1 MKKLRAM
8 NYINL
13 LSHQETAKQEILT
26 ILKKKKLCYLN
37 GETRSGKTLTVLFS
51 VEEFGAKKVIFITK
65 KKAISSIYSDFDKA
79 KLTYKLTVINYESV
93 HKIEDKDFDF
103 LIVDEAHSLGGY
115 AKPSK
120 RTKEIKKRFGHLP
133 AILMSGTPA
142 IESYSQY
149 YHQFWISDFSPF
161 KEYKNF
167 YRWAD
172 VFVNKEIKRIGTHQ
186 ITDYSGAKIKE
197 IDAIIKPYTVI
208 MTKPKNEFT
217 EANKNILR
225 IDTPKKIQAL
235 CRRLMRDRAIEGKT
249 GYIMA
254 ETPAKLQSKVHQI
267 YNGTVIIEKGINETE
282 AIILDDYK
290 VRFIADHFKDKKI
303 AIFYYYQAELKM
315 LKDYYGEEITTCID
329 EFNNSNKNIA
339 LQQKTA
345 EGMNVSAA
353 DCLVYLSFGFSGKD
367 FVQSLDRLT
376 IRGRKD
382 NNVYFIFESNGIT
395 EKIYNRVSK
404 KEDFNSRQ
412 FMKDFNI

>member
-1 MKKLRAM
+1 MLKLR
-8 NYINL
+8 YY
-13 LSHQETAKQEILT
+13 QEKAKWEIVRRLNRFR
-26 ILKKKKLCYLN
+26 LCYLN
-37 GETRSGKTLTVLFS
+37 GETRSGKSLTVLFAA
-51 VEEFGAKKVIFITK
+51 EDYGAKKVIFITK
-65 KKAISSIYSDFDKA
+65 KKAISSIESDFEKA

-93 HKIEDKDFDF
+93 HKIKDKDFDF
-103 LIVDEAHSLGGY
+103 LIIDEVHNCGAFP
-115 AKPSK
+115 KPSK

-133 AILMSGTPA
+133 VIMMTGTPA

-149 YHQFWISDFSPF
+149 YHQFWISNFSPF
-161 KEYKNF
+161 KQYKNF

-172 VFVNKEIKRIGTHQ
+172 NFVNKEIKRLGTHD
-186 ITDYSGAKIKE
+186 ITDYSDAKEKE
-197 IDAIIKPYTVI
+197 IDRIIKPYTVV
-208 MTKPKNEFT
+208 MTKPEDEFT

-225 IDTPKKIQAL
+225 IDTPNQIQRL
-235 CRRLMRDRAIEGKT
+235 CKRLMKNRAIEGKT

-254 ETPAKLQSKVHQI
+254 ETPAKLQSKIHQI
-267 YNGTVIIEKGINETE
+267 YNGTVIIEKGIDETE

-290 VRFIADHFKDKKI
+290 VRFIADHFKGKKI
-303 AIFYYYQAELKM
+303 AIFYYYKAELEM
-315 LKDYYGEEITTCID
+315 LLNFFGDNITTDLD
-329 EFNNSNKNIA
+329 EFNNTDKDLA
-339 LQQKTA
+339 LQQRTA

-382 NNVYFIFESNGIT
+382 NNVYFIFENGGIT

-412 FMKDFNI
+412 FMKDFRI

>member
-1 MKKLRAM
+1 MSVV
-8 NYINL
+8 NL
-13 LSHQETAKQEILT
+13 LPHQSKAKEEILN
-26 ILKKKKLCYLN
+26 ILKKKKLCYLA
-37 GETRSGKTLTVLFS
+37 GSTRSGKSLTVLFAA
-51 VEEFGAKKVIFITK
+51 EEFGAKKVIFITK
-65 KKAISSIYSDFDKA
+65 KKAISSIESDFEKA

-103 LIVDEAHSLGGY
+103 LIIDEIHNCGAFPRP
-115 AKPSK
+115 AK

-133 AILMSGTPA
+133 VIMLTGTPA

-149 YHQFWISDFSPF
+149 FHQFWISKFSPF

-172 VFVNKEIKRIGTHQ
+172 HFVKKKIKRIGTHQ

-197 IDAIIKPYTVI
+197 IDKIISPYTVI
-208 MTKPKNEFT
+208 MTKPENEFT

-225 IDTPKKIQAL
+225 IDTPKQIQAL
-235 CRRLMRDRAIEGKT
+235 CKRLMRDRAIEGRS

-254 ETPAKLQSKVHQI
+254 ETPAKLQSKVHQM
-267 YNGTVIIEKGINETE
+267 YNGTVIIEKGISETK

-290 VRFIADHFKDKKI
+290 VRFIAERFKGKKI
-303 AIFYYYQAELKM
+303 AIFYCYKAELEM
-315 LKDYYGEEITTCID
+315 LLNFFAEKITTDLD
-329 EFNNSNKNIA
+329 EFNATDKNFA
-339 LQQKTA
+339 LQQSVT

-353 DCLVYLSFGFSGKD
+353 DCLVYLNFSFSGKN

-382 NNVYFIFESNGIT
+382 NNVYFIFEKGGIT

-412 FMKDFNI
+412 FMKDFKL

>member
-1 MKKLRAM
+1 MSVV
-8 NYINL
+8 NL
-13 LSHQETAKQEILT
+13 LPHQSKAKEEILN
-26 ILKKKKLCYLN
+26 ILKKKKLCYLA
-37 GETRSGKTLTVLFS
+37 GSTRSGKSLTVLFAA
-51 VEEFGAKKVIFITK
+51 EEFGAKKVIFITK
-65 KKAISSIYSDFDKA
+65 KKAISSIESDFKKA

-103 LIVDEAHSLGGY
+103 LIIDEIHNCGAY
-115 AKPSK
+115 PRPAK

-149 YHQFWISDFSPF
+149 FHQFWISIFSPF
-161 KEYKNF
+161 KGYKNF

-172 VFVNKEIKRIGTHQ
+172 VFVNKEIKRLGTHQ
-186 ITDYSGAKIKE
+186 ITDYSGAKEKE
-197 IDAIIKPYTVI
+197 IDDIIKPYTVV
-208 MTKPKNEFT
+208 MTKPEDEFT

-225 IDTPKKIQAL
+225 IDTPKRIQAL
-235 CRRLMRDRAIEGKT
+235 CKRLMKDRTIEGKS

-254 ETPAKLQSKVHQI
+254 ETPAKLQSKIHQM
-267 YNGTVIIEKGINETE
+267 YNGTVIIEKGIDETE

-290 VRFIADHFKDKKI
+290 VRFIAERFKDKKI
-303 AIFYYYQAELKM
+303 AIFYYYKAELEM
-315 LKDYYGEEITTCID
+315 LLNFFGDKITTDLD
-329 EFNNSNKNIA
+329 EFNATDKNFA
-339 LQQKTA
+339 LQQSVT

-353 DCLVYLSFGFSGKD
+353 DCLVYLNFSFSGKN

-382 NNVYFIFESNGIT
+382 NNVYFIFEKGGIT

-412 FMKDFNI
+412 FMKDFKL

>member
-1 MKKLRAM
+1 MELR
-8 NYINL
+8 YY
-13 LSHQETAKQEILT
+13 QETAKNKIVSILN
-26 ILKKKKLCYLN
+26 KRKLCYLA
-37 GETRSGKTLTVLFS
+37 GATRSGKTLTVLFAAAD
-51 VEEFGAKKVIFITK
+51 FGAKKVIFITK
-65 KKAISSIYSDFDKA
+65 KKAISSIESDFEKA
-79 KLTYKLTVINYESV
+79 KLTYKLIVINYESV

-103 LIVDEAHSLGGY
+103 LIIDEIHNCGAFP
-115 AKPSK
+115 KPAK

-133 AILMSGTPA
+133 VIMLTGTPA

-149 YHQFWISDFSPF
+149 YHQFWISNFSPF
-161 KEYKNF
+161 KEYRNF

-172 VFVNKEIKRIGTHQ
+172 VFVNKEIKRLGTHD
-186 ITDYSGAKIKE
+186 ITDYSGAKVKE

-208 MTKPKNEFT
+208 MTKPEDEFT

-225 IDTPKKIQAL
+225 IDTPKQLQRL
-235 CRRLMRDRAIEGKT
+235 CRRLMKDRVLEGKG

-254 ETPAKLQSKVHQI
+254 ETPAKLQSKVHQM
-267 YNGTVIIEKGINETE
+267 YNGTVIIDKGINETE

-290 VRFIADHFKDKKI
+290 VRFIAERFKDKKI
-303 AIFYYYQAELKM
+303 AIFYYYKAELEM
-315 LKDYYGEEITTCID
+315 LQNYFGDNITTDLD
-329 EFNNSNKNIA
+329 EFNATDKNIA
-339 LQQKTA
+339 IQQRTA

-382 NNVYFIFESNGIT
+382 NNVYFIFENGGIT

-412 FMKDFNI
+412 FMKDFRL

>member
-1 MKKLRAM
+1 M
-8 NYINL
+8 NSNFMNL
-13 LSHQETAKQEILT
+13 FPHQTKAKNEILN
-26 ILKKKKLCYLN
+26 ILNKKSICYLN
-37 GETRSGKTLTVLFS
+37 GETRSGKTLTVLFAA
-51 VEEFGAKKVIFITK
+51 EDFGAKKVIFITK
-65 KKAISSIYSDFDKA
+65 KKAISSIESDFKKA

-103 LIVDEAHSLGGY
+103 LIIDEAHSLSKFP
-115 AKPSK
+115 KPAK
-120 RTKEIKKRFGHLP
+120 RTKKIKKRFGHLP
-133 AILMSGTPA
+133 TILMSGTPA

-149 YHQFWISDFSPF
+149 FHQFWISKFSPF
-161 KEYKNF
+161 KQYKNF
-167 YRWAD
+167 YRWAG
-172 VFVNKEIKRIGTHQ
+172 VFVNKKIKRIGTHN

-197 IDAIIKPYTVI
+197 IDAIINPYTVV
-208 MTKPKNEFT
+208 MVKPEDEFT

-225 IDTPKKIQAL
+225 IDTPKQIKDL
-235 CRRLMRDRAIEGKT
+235 CRRLMKDRAIKGKR

-254 ETPAKLQSKVHQI
+254 ETPAKLQSKIHQM
-267 YNGTVIIEKGINETE
+267 YNGTVIIEKGIDETE

-290 VRFIADHFKDKKI
+290 VRFIAERFKGKKI

-315 LKDYYGEEITTCID
+315 LKDYFGERITTCLE
-329 EFNNSNKNIA
+329 EFNNSKKNIA

-353 DCLVYLSFGFSGKD
+353 DCLVYLNFSFSGKD

-382 NNVYFIFESNGIT
+382 NNVYFIFESGGIT

-412 FMKDFNI
+412 FMKDFKI

>member
-1 MKKLRAM
+1 MMKLRT
-8 NYINL
+8 Y
-13 LSHQETAKQEILT
+13 QEEAKWKIVRRLNRFR
-26 ILKKKKLCYLN
+26 LCYLN
-37 GETRSGKTLTVLFS
+37 GETRSGKSLTVLFS
-51 VEEFGAKKVIFITK
+51 AEEFGAKKVIFITK
-65 KKAISSIYSDFDKA
+65 KKAISSIYSDFKKA
-79 KLTYKLTVINYESV
+79 KLTYKLIVINYESV

-103 LIVDEAHSLGGY
+103 LIIDEIHNCGAY
-115 AKPSK
+115 PKPSK

-133 AILMSGTPA
+133 VIMLTGTPA

-161 KEYKNF
+161 KQYKNF

-197 IDAIIKPYTVI
+197 IDAIIRPYTVI
-208 MTKPKNEFT
+208 MTKPEDEFT

-225 IDTPKKIQAL
+225 IDTPKKIQTL
-235 CRRLMRDRAIEGKT
+235 CKRLMRDRAIEGKT

-254 ETPAKLQSKVHQI
+254 ETPAKLQSKVHQM
-267 YNGTVIIEKGINETE
+267 YNGTVIIEKGIDETE

-290 VRFIADHFKDKKI
+290 VRFIAERFKDKKI
-303 AIFYYYQAELKM
+303 AIFYYYKAELEM
-315 LKDYYGEEITTCID
+315 LLNFFGDNITTDLD
-329 EFNNSNKNIA
+329 EFNNTDKNLA
-339 LQQKTA
+339 LQQRTA
-345 EGMNVSAA
+345 EGMNVSKA
-353 DCLVYLSFGFSGKD
+353 DCLVYLSFGFSGKE

-376 IRGRKD
+376 IRERKD
-382 NNVYFIFESNGIT
+382 NNVYFIFESGGIT

-412 FMKDFNI
+412 FLKDFNL

>member
-1 MKKLRAM
+1 MKLRK
-8 NYINL
+8 
-13 LSHQETAKQEILT
+13 HQEKALREILP
-26 ILKKKKLCYLN
+26 ILKVKSLAYLN
-37 GETRSGKTLTVLFS
+37 GMTRSGKTLTVLFAA
-51 VEEFGAKKVIFITK
+51 EEFGAKKVIFITK
-65 KKAISSIYSDFDKA
+65 KKAISSIESDFEKA

-93 HKIEDKDFDF
+93 HKITDTDFDF
-103 LIVDEAHSLGGY
+103 LIIDEIHNCGSY
-115 AKPSK
+115 PKPAK

-133 AILMSGTPA
+133 VILMSGTPS

-149 YHQFWISDFSPF
+149 YHQFWISKFSPF

-172 VFVNKEIKRIGTHQ
+172 HFVDKKIKRLGTHE

-197 IDAIIKPYTVI
+197 IDVIIRPYTVI
-208 MTKPKNEFT
+208 MTKPKKDFT

-225 IDTPKKIQAL
+225 IDTPKQIQSL
-235 CRRLMRDRAIEGKT
+235 CKRLMRDRAIEGKK

-254 ETPAKLQSKVHQI
+254 ETPAKLQSKIHQM
-267 YNGTVIIEKGINETE
+267 YNGTVIIEKGIDETE

-290 VRFIADHFKDKKI
+290 VRFIAERFKGKKI
-303 AIFYYYQAELKM
+303 AIFYYYKAELEM
-315 LKDYYGEEITTCID
+315 LQKVFGDDLTTCLD
-329 EFNNSNKNIA
+329 EFNDTDKNMA

-353 DCLVYLSFGFSGKD
+353 DCLVYLSFSFSGKD

-382 NNVYFIFESNGIT
+382 NNVYFIFESGGIT

-404 KEDFNSRQ
+404 KENFNSRQ
-412 FMKDFNI
+412 FLKEFT

>member
-1 MKKLRAM
+1 M
-8 NYINL
+8 IQL
-13 LSHQETAKQEILT
+13 LSHQETAKNKIVRRLNRFR
-26 ILKKKKLCYLN
+26 LCYLN
-37 GETRSGKTLTVLFS
+37 GETRSGKSLTVLFAA
-51 VEEFGAKKVIFITK
+51 EDYGAKKVIFITK
-65 KKAISSIYSDFDKA
+65 KKAISSIESDFEKA

-103 LIVDEAHSLGGY
+103 LIIDESHSLSKY
-115 AKPSK
+115 PKPAK

-133 AILMSGTPA
+133 VILMSGTPC

-149 YHQFWISDFSPF
+149 FHQFWISKFSPF

-172 VFVNKEIKRIGTHQ
+172 HFVNKEIKRLGTHD
-186 ITDYSGAKIKE
+186 ITDYSGAKVKQ
-197 IDAIIKPYTVI
+197 IDAIIKPYTVV
-208 MTKPKNEFT
+208 MTKPEDEFT

-225 IDTPKKIQAL
+225 IDTPKQIQSL
-235 CRRLMRDRAIEGKT
+235 CKRLMKDRVLEGKD

-254 ETPAKLQSKVHQI
+254 ETPAKLQSKVHQM
-267 YNGTVIIEKGINETE
+267 YNGTVIIEKGIDETE

-290 VRFIADHFKDKKI
+290 VRFIADYFKGKKI
-303 AIFYYYQAELKM
+303 AIFYYYKAELGM
-315 LKDYYGEEITTCID
+315 LQNFFGDNITTDLD
-329 EFNNSNKNIA
+329 EFNNTDKNLA
-339 LQQKTA
+339 LQQSVT

-353 DCLVYLSFGFSGKD
+353 DCLVYFNFALSGKN

-382 NNVYFIFESNGIT
+382 NNVYFIFENGGIT

-412 FMKDFNI
+412 FMKDFRI

>member
-1 MKKLRAM
+1 MK
-8 NYINL
+8 L
-13 LSHQETAKQEILT
+13 LPHQQDAKQEILEV
-26 ILKKKKLCYLN
+26 LNKKKLCYLN
-37 GETRSGKTLTVLFS
+37 GETRSGKTLTVLFAA
-51 VEEFGAKKVIFITK
+51 EEYGAKKVIFITK
-65 KKAISSIYSDFDKA
+65 KKAISSIESDFEKA

-103 LIVDEAHSLGGY
+103 LIIDEAHSLSKY
-115 AKPSK
+115 AKPAK

-133 AILMSGTPA
+133 GILMSGTPA

-149 YHQFWISDFSPF
+149 FHQFWISKFSPF
-161 KEYKNF
+161 KEYSNF

-172 VFVNKEIKRIGTHQ
+172 VFVNKEIKRLGTHQ

-197 IDAIIKPYTVI
+197 IDAIIRPYTVI
-208 MTKPKNEFT
+208 MTKPEDEFT

-225 IDTPKKIQAL
+225 IDTPKQIQAL
-235 CRRLMRDRAIEGKT
+235 CKRLMRDRAIEGKK

-254 ETPAKLQSKVHQI
+254 ETPAKLQSKVHQM
-267 YNGTVIIEKGINETE
+267 YNGTVIIEKGIDETE

-290 VRFIADHFKDKKI
+290 VRFIAERFKGKKI
-303 AIFYYYQAELKM
+303 AIFYYYKAELKM
-315 LKDYYGEEITTCID
+315 LQDYFGDNITTCID
-329 EFNNSNKNIA
+329 EFNATDKNFA
-339 LQQKTA
+339 LQQRTA
-345 EGMNVSAA
+345 EGMNVSKA

-382 NNVYFIFESNGIT
+382 NNVYFIFENGGIT

-412 FMKDFNI
+412 FLKDFKL

>member
-1 MKKLRAM
+1 M
-8 NYINL
+8 NLIP
-13 LSHQETAKQEILT
+13 HQENAKYEILN
-26 ILKKKKLCYLN
+26 ILRDKSICYLN

-51 VEEFGAKKVIFITK
+51 AAEFGANKVIFITK
-65 KKAISSIYSDFDKA
+65 KKAISSIESDFEKS

-93 HKIEDKDFDF
+93 HKIKDKDFDF
-103 LIVDEAHSLGGY
+103 LIIDEAHSLSKFPKT
-115 AKPSK
+115 AK

-133 AILMSGTPA
+133 VILMSGTPA

-149 YHQFWISDFSPF
+149 FHQFWISKFSPF

-172 VFVNKEIKRIGTHQ
+172 DFVNKKIKRIGTHE
-186 ITDYSGAKIKE
+186 ITDYSGAKEKE
-197 IDAIIKPYTVI
+197 IDVIIKPYTVI
-208 MTKPKNEFT
+208 MTKPEDEFT
-217 EANKNILR
+217 DANKNIIR
-225 IDTPKKIQAL
+225 IDTPKQIQAL
-235 CRRLMRDRAIEGKT
+235 CKRLMRDRAIEGKT

-254 ETPAKLQSKVHQI
+254 ETPAKLLSKTHQM
-267 YNGTVIIEKGINETE
+267 YNGTVIIEKGIDETE
-282 AIILDDYK
+282 VIILDDYK
-290 VRFIADHFKDKKI
+290 VRFIAERFEGKKI

-315 LKDYYGEEITTCID
+315 LKDYFGESITTCLD
-329 EFNNSNKNIA
+329 EFNSTDKNFA
-339 LQQKTA
+339 LQQRTA
-345 EGMNVSAA
+345 EGMNVSKA

-382 NNVYFIFESNGIT
+382 NNVYFIFENGGIT

-412 FMKDFNI
+412 FMKEFRI

>member
-1 MKKLRAM
+1 MLKL
-8 NYINL
+8 L
-13 LSHQETAKQEILT
+13 PHQEKAKEDILN
-26 ILKKKKLCYLN
+26 ILNKRKLCYLN

-51 VEEFGAKKVIFITK
+51 AEEYGAKKVIFITK
-65 KKAISSIYSDFDKA
+65 KKAISSIESDFEKA
-79 KLTYKLTVINYESV
+79 KLNYKLTVINYESV
-93 HKIEDKDFDF
+93 HKIKDKDFDF
-103 LIVDEAHSLGGY
+103 LIIDEIHNCGAFPRP
-115 AKPSK
+115 AK

-133 AILMSGTPA
+133 VIMMTGTPS

-161 KEYKNF
+161 KQYKNF

-172 VFVNKEIKRIGTHQ
+172 VFVNKEIKRLGTHQ
-186 ITDYSGAKIKE
+186 ITDYSGAKEKE

-208 MTKPKNEFT
+208 MTKPEDEFP
-217 EANKNILR
+217 EVKKNILR
-225 IDTPKKIQAL
+225 IDTPKKIQGL
-235 CRRLMRDRAIEGKT
+235 CKRLMRDRAIEGKT

-267 YNGTVIIEKGINETE
+267 YNGTVIIEKGIDETE

-290 VRFIADHFKDKKI
+290 VRFISEHFKDKKI
-303 AIFYYYQAELKM
+303 AIFYYYKAELEM
-315 LKDYYGEEITTCID
+315 LQNYFGDKITTDLD
-329 EFNNSNKNIA
+329 EFNTTDKNLA
-339 LQQKTA
+339 LQQRTA
-345 EGMNVSAA
+345 EGMNVSKA
-353 DCLVYLSFGFSGKD
+353 DCLVYFNFSFSGKD

-382 NNVYFIFESNGIT
+382 NNVYFIFENGGIT

-412 FMKDFNI
+412 FMKEFKI

>member
-1 MKKLRAM
+1 MK
-8 NYINL
+8 L
-13 LSHQETAKQEILT
+13 LPHQSKAKNEIVT

-37 GETRSGKTLTVLFS
+37 GQTRSGKTLTVLFAA
-51 VEEFGAKKVIFITK
+51 EEYGAKKVIFITK
-65 KKAISSIYSDFDKA
+65 KKAISSIESDFEKA

-103 LIVDEAHSLGGY
+103 LIIDEAHSLSKY
-115 AKPSK
+115 AKPAK

-133 AILMSGTPA
+133 LILMSGTPC

-149 YHQFWISDFSPF
+149 FHQFWISKFSPF
-161 KEYKNF
+161 KQYKNF

-172 VFVNKEIKRIGTHQ
+172 IFVNKKIKRLGTHN
-186 ITDYSGAKIKE
+186 IIDYSGAKEKE
-197 IDAIIKPYTVI
+197 IDVIINPYTVI
-208 MTKPKNEFT
+208 MTKPEDEFT

-225 IDTPKKIQAL
+225 IDTPKQIQAL
-235 CRRLMRDRAIEGKT
+235 CKRLMNDRAIEGKK

-254 ETPAKLQSKVHQI
+254 ETPAKLQSKVHQM
-267 YNGTVIIEKGINETE
+267 YNGTVIIEKGIYETE
-282 AIILDDYK
+282 TVILDDYK
-290 VRFIADHFKDKKI
+290 VRFIAERFKGKKI
-303 AIFYYYQAELKM
+303 AIFYYYKAELEM
-315 LKDYYGEEITTCID
+315 LQNYFGEEITTCLD
-329 EFNNSNKNIA
+329 EFNNTDKNLA
-339 LQQKTA
+339 LQQSVT

-353 DCLVYLSFGFSGKD
+353 DCLVYFNFGFSGKN

-412 FMKDFNI
+412 FLKDFNI

>member
-1 MKKLRAM
+1 MSS
-8 NYINL
+8 ISL
-13 LSHQETAKQEILT
+13 LQHQQTAKQEIVT
-26 ILKKKKLCYLN
+26 ILNKKNLCYLA
-37 GETRSGKTLTVLFS
+37 GSTRSGKTLTVLFAAAD
-51 VEEFGAKKVIFITK
+51 FGAKKVIFITK
-65 KKAISSIYSDFDKA
+65 KKAISSIESDFEKA

-103 LIVDEAHSLGGY
+103 LIIDEAHSIGKFP
-115 AKPSK
+115 KPAK

-133 AILMSGTPA
+133 VILMSGTPS

-149 YHQFWISDFSPF
+149 FHQFWISKFSPF
-161 KEYKNF
+161 KQYKNF

-172 VFVNKEIKRIGTHQ
+172 HFVNKKIKRLGTHQ
-186 ITDYSGAKIKE
+186 ITDYSGAKEKE

-208 MTKPKNEFT
+208 MTKPEDEFT

-225 IDTPKKIQAL
+225 IDTPKQIQAL
-235 CRRLMRDRAIEGKT
+235 CKRLMRDRAIEGKK

-254 ETPAKLQSKVHQI
+254 ETPAKLQSKIHQM
-267 YNGTVIIEKGINETE
+267 YNGTVIIEKGIDETE

-290 VRFIADHFKDKKI
+290 VRFIAERFKGKKI
-303 AIFYYYQAELKM
+303 AIFYYYKAELDMIQKVFG
-315 LKDYYGEEITTCID
+315 DNITTCID
-329 EFNNSNKNIA
+329 EFNNTYKNFA
-339 LQQKTA
+339 LQQSVT

-353 DCLVYLSFGFSGKD
+353 DCLVYFNFGFSGKN

-404 KEDFNSRQ
+404 KEDFNSKQ
-412 FMKDFNI
+412 FLKDFQL